1 MLERLLQAWQNLA
14 LQRLAELLL
23 HELLNFLWL
32 RHRLRGAWLLQ
43 DVLLLDYLLEDGLH
57 LHLNPRQDDLSDL
70 VVDVLDLLGQE
81 RDDEVADVLANN
93 ALAHT
98 LLDRL
103 LNRRFDLLLLLLL
116 AGEELL
122 ELIGLLRQLLVLSR
136 QLSQVL
142 DHLLLLDFLQL
153 LFASLVRDGLVC
165 RLRYGRLR
173 ALLFLVQGFWRRLL
187 LRRLRSRLGLTVGVI
202 CLILNSLLLLQV
214 LRLLLQFLLCFPF
227 FL

>member
-153 LFASLVRDGLVC
+153 LFASLVRDGLVY